1 MHVCVDHVCSIVLL
15 SACSRRYCTPSAPY
29 TSCINAMPPTPTI
42 AIRVVRPSAFD
53 RPILV
58 TCMATALIQHRVP
71 PTRKD
76 SNKHLAILDSRGT
89 VRNYSVA
96 RWVVQT
102 TQHAE
107 FTDTQRDRCGHL
119 SLQQTEQEW
128 PQGTSVRRE
137 SHGRQ
142 QAYFD
147 ADRGAGGHEHRIAVD
162 CANITS
168 LDPCIVCHCC
178 LFHTCLCD
186 LASFAMTYIDGHR
199 KPLG

>member
-96 RWVVQT
+96 RWVVQQPS
-102 TQHAE
+102 TQ
-107 FTDTQRDRCGHL
+107 
-119 SLQQTEQEW
+119 SLPTRNGIVVAISVCSRPSRSGRKGRQYGGNPTGASRRISMQTEGQVV
-128 PQGTSVRRE
+128 TSTGLPSTV
-137 SHGRQ
+137 Q
-142 QAYFD
+142 
-147 ADRGAGGHEHRIAVD
+147 
-162 CANITS
+162 TS
-168 LDPCIVCHCC
+168 LHWTRVSSATVVFFTHVFAIWP
-178 LFHTCLCD
+178 
-186 LASFAMTYIDGHR
+186 AS
-199 KPLG
+199 P